1 MPNQRLDPLRDV
13 AAHVVADDPKIRARM
28 KRMVNA
34 LMNEAERIIRWGT
47 PQEKMMLMKQI
58 IPGLL
63 RSMEGA
69 DVNASEAAER
79 ERYERIQAYARG
91 EIDEL

>member
-13 AAHVVADDPKIRARM
+13 AAHVVADDPEIRARM
-28 KRMVNA
+28 KKMVNA
-34 LMNEAERIIRWGT
+34 LLATAEHTIKWGT
-47 PQEKMMLMKQI
+47 FNEKMILMKQI
-58 IPGLL
+58 VPGLL

-79 ERYERIQAYARG
+79 ERYDRIQAYARG
-91 EIDEL
+91 EINEL